1 MLHLYRSLQCN
12 SIQEWYI
19 MIDPNSSIVVNFT
32 FLCYYWKYFLV
43 DIWTDNVTYEL
54 RLSEYIRWAV
64 KFAIHDQIWRL
75 GFCMVKEKFILRR
88 LCRCFYLKYTYLS
101 IDLCSKGNTRWSI
114 CQRMNENV
122 LSLEDYIGYTFY
134 FCGRE
139 NILIIIHEMK

>member
-1 MLHLYRSLQCN
+1 
-12 SIQEWYI
+12 
-19 MIDPNSSIVVNFT
+19 MIYNDWPNFSIVVDFT
-32 FLCYYWKYFLV
+32 NLCYCQKYFLV
-43 DIWTDNVTYEL
+43 YIWTDNVTYEL
-54 RLSEYIRWAV
+54 RLSENIRWAV
-64 KFAIHDQIWRL
+64 RFAIHDQIWRL
-75 GFCMVKEKFILRR
+75 GFCILKEKLILRR

-114 CQRMNENV
+114 CQCMNENV